1 MGGQG
6 KLSEPPRGLGDACSQ
21 SCSHP
26 SQICCSVS
34 LSGFLSSLGTPP
46 PHKAELVLSAE
57 GAPRG
62 PPVGRGVGPRSRTHT
77 SPPPQEPPQSPA
89 QLVPRHFQNPGI
101 RTSCPF
107 LPSPPVHWDRRRLES
122 LAVSGK
128 QARGHFP
135 GCRELGLVKR
145 PPAHSSFLCQSMEKL
160 AAGHGIPSLP
170 CSGGRSRARWEL

>member
-1 MGGQG
+1 MG
-6 KLSEPPRGLGDACSQ
+6 RGNFL
-21 SCSHP
+21 SHP
-26 SQICCSVS
+26 GGWGMLAPRVAVTHPRFVVLFLCLVS
-34 LSGFLSSLGTPP
+34 FLPWGPP